1 MNLRKVSIAVSVFAI
16 TLATAWLL
24 GTQAGNLVTESK
36 TRDYKERRHTQ
47 TKQVL
52 EQMGTIKVGDRLPN
66 YALEDL
72 NGRIWQLSELIDDKA
87 IISFYKPDCG
97 ACEQQLDEFRESGLD
112 PSKLI
117 LISADNPLHLKALA
131 QADGIESVILY
142 DENRAVSEALGITIS
157 PFNIVLNH
165 SLVIKRIEAGS
176 MRANELVG
184 EFKE

>member
-1 MNLRKVSIAVSVFAI
+1 MNLRKVSIAVSVFAAV
-16 TLATAWLL
+16 LAAAWLL
-24 GTQAGNLVTESK
+24 GAQAGNLVNNSK
-36 TRDYKERRHTQ
+36 AKDYQKQRQTQ
-47 TKQVL
+47 TNQIL
-52 EQMGTIKVGDRLPN
+52 EQMGTIKVGDTLPN

-72 NGRIWQLSELIDDKA
+72 EGRIWQLSELIDDRA

-97 ACEQQLDEFRESGLD
+97 ACEQQLDAFRESGLES
-112 PSKLI
+112 SKLI

-131 QADGIESVILY
+131 ETDGIEAVILY

-165 SLVIKRIEAGS
+165 SLVIERIEAGT
-176 MRANELVG
+176 MRADELAG